1 MSWFKKIFQNSTP
14 ETEAKIEV
22 PKEIKKEPT
31 PEVSSPTSSK
41 MLYSGLDKD
50 FINFIYFKDETEK
63 NKFISEVE
71 KLVSKLKINEQT
83 DIVTGRKKVADYNSD
98 AEEPIPFLNEILS
111 YSSKTNKLDNYYTA
125 LNLCSH
131 NLEKKTENSF
141 YDFKF
146 EEKLVNK
153 ILVKSDLF
161 NFARVS
167 TLFILGASFYKA
179 NQIASM
185 ENTFNKI
192 RKENYELSPSTV
204 ADYYRN
210 IGEIYFELKQNEK
223 SLDWLKA
230 GLTLNPKLG
239 VKKLIDKLEKK

>member
-1 MSWFKKIFQNSTP
+1 MSWFKKIFQNSAP
-14 ETEAKIEV
+14 ETETKIEV
-22 PKEIKKEPT
+22 QKEIKKEPS
-31 PEVSSPTSSK
+31 PEFTSTTSSK
-41 MLYSGLDKD
+41 AFYTGLDND
-50 FINFIYFKDETEK
+50 FINVIYFKDEIEK
-63 NKFISEVE
+63 TNFISETE
-71 KLVSKLKINEQT
+71 KLVSKLKISEQT
-83 DIVTGRKKVADYNSD
+83 DLVTGRKKVVDYNIE
-98 AEEPIPFLNEILS
+98 AEEPIPFLNEMLS
-111 YSSKTNKLDNYYTA
+111 YSLKTNKLDNYYTA

-146 EEKLVNK
+146 EEELINK
-153 ILVKSDLF
+153 ILEKSDLF

-167 TLFILGASFYKA
+167 TLFILGVSFYKA
-179 NQIASM
+179 NQIKSM

-192 RKENYELSPSTV
+192 RKENYELSQSTV

>member
-22 PKEIKKEPT
+22 QKEIKKEPT
-31 PEVSSPTSSK
+31 PEVSSSTSSK

-50 FINFIYFKDETEK
+50 FIGFIYFKDETEQ
-63 NKFISEVE
+63 NEFISEVE
-71 KLVSKLKINEQT
+71 QLVSELKINEQT
-83 DIVTGRKKVADYNSD
+83 DIVTGRKKIADYNID
-98 AEEPIPFLNEILS
+98 AEEPVPFFNEILS
-111 YSSKTNKLDNYYTA
+111 YSSKTNKLENYYTA

-146 EEKLVNK
+146 EEELVNK
-153 ILVKSDLF
+153 VLENSELY

-167 TLFILGASFYKA
+167 TLFILGESFYKA
-179 NQIASM
+179 NQIESM

-192 RKENYELSPSTV
+192 RQENYELSPSTV

-230 GLTLNPKLG
+230 GLILNSKLG

>member
-1 MSWFKKIFQNSTP
+1 MSWFKKIFQSSTP
-14 ETEAKIEV
+14 ETEVKNEV
-22 PKEIKKEPT
+22 QKEIKTEPT
-31 PEVSSPTSSK
+31 PEFNSTTSSK
-41 MLYSGLDKD
+41 AFYTGLDHN
-50 FINFIYFKDETEK
+50 FINVIYFKDEIEK
-63 NKFISEVE
+63 NSFISEVE

-83 DIVTGRKKVADYNSD
+83 DLVTGRKKVVDYNSD

-111 YSSKTNKLDNYYTA
+111 YTLKTNKLDNYYTA

-146 EEKLVNK
+146 EEELVNK
-153 ILVKSDLF
+153 TLQKSDLF

-167 TLFILGASFYKA
+167 TLFILGTAFYKA
-179 NQIASM
+179 NQIESM
-185 ENTFNKI
+185 ENVFNKI